1 MSNELLASKI
11 ATRRESPK
19 IRTIRGGPTAV
30 LGMIGISQK
39 GPVGQVVTI
48 TSFDEF
54 VDVFGGDILN
64 SDAIHAVRA
73 FYEEGGTQL
82 RFSRT
87 VHYTDPDDPLTKT
100 SAAGTVNAQT
110 AAGAATAGT
119 VLGTATA
126 PFNLEPGDDLDFSVD
141 GGGTLTATFTA
152 TSPTQT
158 SGNTE
163 PFALVNG
170 DVLDVEIDGGATQ
183 NITFLTGQFVSIG
196 AATAAEVAA
205 VINGALVGG
214 SAADAAGA
222 VTITSDSRGTGAGV
236 QVTGGTANAVGKLN
250 FPTSLVSGTGNVV
263 DIDAVT
269 VAEVKTI
276 VEAAVAGVTVTDV
289 ASAVQIETNT
299 PGAGG
304 SILVEATS
312 TADDELGLDNATH
325 VGTSGAA
332 LDTIQ
337 IDGKYDGE
345 YSKDLTVGIAD
356 ATSGEAARF
365 NWQTLRDGV
374 VLETFPNL
382 TMDDA
387 DDRHVE
393 KIVNAA
399 NGGSIW
405 LLATD
410 LDVVGT
416 ALNAR
421 PENGTVGPLVGGAD
435 GIIGLVDADF
445 IGSSAGG
452 TGLHAL
458 NLADDVTILAVPG
471 RATNAMHNAMITY
484 AEVFRDGIMFAV
496 LDPPADTGAAA
507 MVAYVRST
515 AALEGL
521 TEFGAIY
528 WPEVRVVNPER
539 DLFGDTETI
548 VVPPSGHIA
557 GIMART
563 DASRPG
569 GIYKQPAGVERGI
582 LRSVVGFAGDD
593 DDGTK
598 KDDTHDINKRDLVY
612 PVRIN
617 PLTTGDGLPRF
628 IDGTRTLKADGSFP
642 SVGESRGVIYIDRTI
657 SKGIQFGRHED
668 NTVDDLERPLER
680 TVSTFLRGEMIK
692 GAFRTKDPA
701 TAFFVDFGPGLN
713 PESVVFLNERRGRVG
728 LATKK
733 PADWI
738 ILAFTQ
744 DTRALEQELAG

>member
-11 ATRRESPK
+11 VSRREPPK
-19 IRTIRGGPTAV
+19 VRTIRGGPTAV
-30 LGMIGISQK
+30 HGMIGTTQK
-39 GPVGQVVTI
+39 GPVGQGTVV
-48 TSFDEF
+48 TSFDDF
-54 VDVFGGDILN
+54 VDVFGGDILG
-64 SDAIHAVRA
+64 SEAIHAVRA
-73 FYEEGGTQL
+73 YYEEGGVQL
-82 RFSRT
+82 RFGRT
-87 VHYTDPDDPLTKT
+87 VHYTDVDDPLTKT
-100 SAAGTVNAQT
+100 SAAATVNAET
-110 AAGAATAGT
+110 ASGAATAGS
-119 VLGTATA
+119 VLGTTTET
-126 PFNLEPGDDLDFSVD
+126 FNLEPGDTLSIAVD
-141 GGGTLTATFTA
+141 GGGPATATFTA
-152 TSPTQT
+152 TSPTVT
-158 SGNTE
+158 SGNVET
-163 PFALVNG
+163 FALVNG
-170 DVLDVEIDGGATQ
+170 DTLDVEIDAGATQ
-183 NITFLTGQFVSIG
+183 TITFLTAQFVAIG

-205 VINGALVGG
+205 VINGVLIGG
-214 SAADAAGA
+214 SAGVGAGA
-222 VTITSDSRGTGAGV
+222 VDITSDARGSAASV
-236 QVTGGTANAVGKLN
+236 EVTGGTANVVGKLN
-250 FPTSLVSGTGNVV
+250 FPGGAVAGTGNVA

-269 VAEVKTI
+269 VAEVKTV
-276 VEAAVAGVTVTDV
+276 VEAAVAGLTVTDV
-289 ASAVQIETNT
+289 AGAVNVASNT
-299 PGAGG
+299 TGVSS
-304 SILVEATS
+304 SILVEASS

-325 VGTSGAA
+325 VGTTGAA
-332 LDTIQ
+332 IPTIQ

-345 YSKDLTVGIAD
+345 YADDLTVLIAD

-382 TMDDA
+382 VVDPL

-393 KIVNAA
+393 KIVNGV

-410 LDVVGT
+410 LLIGGG
-416 ALNAR
+416 ALNSR
-421 PENGTVGPLVGGAD
+421 PENGTVGPLTGGDD
-435 GIIGLVDADF
+435 GLVGLVDVDF
-445 IGSSAGG
+445 IGSSAGQ

-458 NLADDVTILAVPG
+458 DLTDDVTILTVPG

-496 LDPPADTGAAA
+496 LDPPADLGAAA
-507 MVAYVRST
+507 IVDYVKNVA
-515 AALEGL
+515 AIQGL
-521 TEFGAIY
+521 SEFAAIY

-539 DLFGDTETI
+539 DLFGDTDTI
-548 VVPPSGHIA
+548 VVAPSGHVA

-598 KDDTHDINKRDLVY
+598 KDDTHDVTKRDLVY
-612 PVRIN
+612 PERIN
-617 PLTTGDGLPRF
+617 PLTTTKGHPRY

-642 SVGESRGVIYIDRTI
+642 SVAESRGVIFIDATI
-657 SKGIQFGRHED
+657 TQGIQFGRHED
-668 NTVDDLERPLER
+668 NTEDDLERPLER
-680 TVSTFLRGEMIK
+680 TVSTFLRGEMLK

-713 PESVVFLNERRGRVG
+713 PESVIFLNERRGRVG